1 MEDDMIMEVWD
12 TFKEYIPDKNKETAA
27 HQYVDYL
34 LGKDVDTGVLESF
47 MGFDTYLDIAIKAV
61 IDEVSEWDEG
71 DEEDSYYE
79 DEE

>member
-1 MEDDMIMEVWD
+1 MIMEVWD

>member
-1 MEDDMIMEVWD
+1 MIMEVWD

-34 LGKDVDTGVLESF
+34 LGKDVDTSVLESF

-61 IDEVSEWDEG
+61 IDEVSDWDEG

>member
-61 IDEVSEWDEG
+61 IDEVSEWDDG

>member
-1 MEDDMIMEVWD
+1 MEEDMIMEVWD

-34 LGKDVDTGVLESF
+34 LGKDVETGVLESF
-47 MGFDTYLDIAIKAV
+47 MGFDSYLDIAIKAV
-61 IDEVSEWDEG
+61 VDEVSEWEDV
-71 DEEDSYYE
+71 EEDDSYYE

>member
-1 MEDDMIMEVWD
+1 MEEDMIMEVWD

-34 LGKDVDTGVLESF
+34 LGKDIETGVLESF
-47 MGFDTYLDIAIKAV
+47 MGFDSYLDIAIKAV
-61 IDEVSEWDEG
+61 VDEVSEWEDV
-71 DEEDSYYE
+71 EEDDSYYE

>member
-34 LGKDVDTGVLESF
+34 LGKDVDTSVLESF

-61 IDEVSEWDEG
+61 IDEVSEWDDGE
-71 DEEDSYYE
+71 EEDNYYE